1 MINLQ
6 SILNEGKNSLY
17 YDFQIV
23 ITPHEYQGISF
34 LHRDGRIEKHTT
46 SVKDDPLVLNYRN
59 VPGMVKAAY
68 KLKNDKSKITIW
80 DSEGKGKTYP
90 LTTQNL
96 RLIKKQ

>member
-1 MINLQ
+1 MIKLQ
-6 SILNEGKNSLY
+6 SILNEGKNPLY
-17 YDFQIV
+17 YDFKIV

-34 LHRDGRIEKHTT
+34 LHRDGRMEKHTT
-46 SVKDDPLVLNYRN
+46 SVKDDTLVLNYRN

-80 DSEGKGKTYP
+80 DSEGKGKGYP

-96 RLIKKQ
+96 RLIKRQ

>member
-1 MINLQ
+1 MIKLQ
-6 SILNEGKNSLY
+6 SILNEGKNPLY

-68 KLKNDKSKITIW
+68 KLKNSKSEIVIW
-80 DSEGKGKTYP
+80 DDTDKGKTHP

-96 RLIKKQ
+96 KLIKR

>member
-1 MINLQ
+1 MIKLQ
-6 SILNEGKNSLY
+6 SILNEGKNPLY

-34 LHRDGRIEKHTT
+34 LHRDNKMQKHTI
-46 SVKDDPLVLNYRN
+46 SVDDNPLILNYRN
-59 VPGMVKAAY
+59 VPGMIKAAY
-68 KLKNDKSKITIW
+68 KLKNSKSEIVIW

>member
-1 MINLQ
+1 MIKLQ
-6 SILNEGKNSLY
+6 SILNEGKNPLY

-23 ITPHEYQGISF
+23 ITPHEYQGTTF
-34 LHRDGRIEKHTT
+34 LHRNGKMEKHTI
-46 SVKDDPLVLNYRN
+46 SRDDNPLVISYRN

>member
-1 MINLQ
+1 MIKLQ
-6 SILNEGKNSLY
+6 SILNEGKNPLY

-34 LHRDGRIEKHTT
+34 LHRDGEMEKHTT

-68 KLKNDKSKITIW
+68 KLKNDTSKITIW

>member
-1 MINLQ
+1 MIKLQ
-6 SILNEGKNSLY
+6 SILNEGKNPLY

-34 LHRDGRIEKHTT
+34 LHRDGRMEKHTT

-68 KLKNDKSKITIW
+68 KLKNDTSKITIW
-80 DSEGKGKTYP
+80 DSEDKGKTYP